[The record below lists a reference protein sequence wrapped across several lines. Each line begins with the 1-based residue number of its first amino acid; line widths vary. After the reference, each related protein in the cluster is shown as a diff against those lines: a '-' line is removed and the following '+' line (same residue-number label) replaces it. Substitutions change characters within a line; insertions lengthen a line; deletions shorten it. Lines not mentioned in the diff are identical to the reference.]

1 MEYILNRI
9 RNADSMEIDQIFDLA
24 LKRKREVYPDW
35 AIYYAAVP
43 KNNREEREETI
54 KELLYFLEKEG
65 ERG

>member
-65 ERG
+65 KRG